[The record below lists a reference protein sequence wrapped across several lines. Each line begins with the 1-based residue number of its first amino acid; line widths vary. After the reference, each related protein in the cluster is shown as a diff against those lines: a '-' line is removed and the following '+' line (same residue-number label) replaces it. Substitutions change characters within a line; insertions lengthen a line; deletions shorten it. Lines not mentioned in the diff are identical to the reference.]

1 MMLEEIDQLLATWKS
16 RSESA
21 AAGLFELRAMP
32 SYEILTGGH
41 DGKRLELTGLSQ
53 RRTAPSIAALE
64 QAWRDYGVLSN
75 TIQAAIA
82 LRQQLPRF
90 SLSQQKLRDIEVLL
104 TGPSAMI
111 ADNGAALTLPQL
123 FDRMSQAFTSGRAG
137 FLEVDA
143 AWKKLDDKMNTVVG
157 FLKTRPS
164 ETAAGVPEIRRM
176 VEALRPKVISD
187 PLGAGIEFD
196 TQIEPL
202 FSQAKARIEKL
213 ETQRRALPADLAQA
227 KKLLGTLAA
236 LCDENIALLA
246 ECKDKIAGFAL
257 AEQPVSRQRIT
268 ELGGMLM
275 QLERRSETGS
285 GIDQVCADLELGIGE
300 IRHLVT
306 AAEETRARNNAPL
319 ELRRELRGRL
329 TALRAKAHAKG
340 AAEDS
345 RLVDLA
351 QRAMTV
357 LYAKPTP
364 IDEASR
370 LVQQYEARLNGRA

>member
-1 MMLEEIDQLLATWKS
+1 MTLDEIDQLLAAWKS
-16 RSESA
+16 RSETA

-41 DGKRLELTGLSQ
+41 DGTRLELTGLSQ
-53 RRTAPSIAALE
+53 RRTAPAIAALE
-64 QAWRDYGVLSN
+64 QAWRDYGVLSS

-90 SLSQQKLRDIEVLL
+90 SLSLQKLRDIELL
-104 TGPSAMI
+104 LIGPSATI
-111 ADNGAALTLPQL
+111 ADSGAAITLPQL
-123 FDRMSQAFTSGRAG
+123 FDRMNQAFQSGRAG

-157 FLKTRPS
+157 FLRTRQS
-164 ETAAGVPEIRRM
+164 EAGAGLPEVRRL

-187 PLGAGIEFD
+187 PLGAGVEFD

-202 FSQAKARIEKL
+202 FSQARIRIEKL
-213 ETQRRALPADLAQA
+213 EAQRRALPADLAQA
-227 KKLLGTLAA
+227 RKLLAGLMA
-236 LCDENIALLA
+236 LCDENTALLA
-246 ECKDKIAGFAL
+246 ECRDKIANFPT
-257 AEQPVSRQRIT
+257 AEQPMPRQRIT
-268 ELGGMLM
+268 DLGATLM
-275 QLERRSETGS
+275 QLERRAETGVV
-285 GIDQVCADLELGIGE
+285 DPVCTELEGCVTEMRRLLQTGE
-300 IRHLVT
+300 EARD
-306 AAEETRARNNAPL
+306 RNNAPL

-329 TALRAKAHAKG
+329 TALRAKAHARG

-364 IDEASR
+364 IDEAAR

>member
-1 MMLEEIDQLLATWKS
+1 
-16 RSESA
+16 
-21 AAGLFELRAMP
+21 LFELRAMP

-53 RRTAPSIAALE
+53 RLTAPSIAALE

-90 SLSQQKLRDIEVLL
+90 SLSQQKLRDIELLL
-104 TGPSAMI
+104 TGPSASI

-123 FDRMSQAFTSGRAG
+123 FERMNQAYNSGRAG

-143 AWKKLDDKMNTVVG
+143 AWKKLDDKMNAVVS
-157 FLKTRPS
+157 FLKTRQG
-164 ETAAGVPEIRRM
+164 EAAGGIPEIRRM

-196 TQIEPL
+196 TQIEPR
-202 FSQAKARIEKL
+202 FQQARTIIEKL
-213 ETQRRALPADLAQA
+213 ETQRHKLPANLALT
-227 KKLLGTLAA
+227 KNMLRDLAA
-236 LCDENIALLA
+236 LCDENTALLA
-246 ECKDKIAGFAL
+246 ECRDKIADFAI
-257 AEQPVSRQRIT
+257 AEQPVPRQRISD
-268 ELGGMLM
+268 LSGMLN
-275 QLERRSETGS
+275 QLERRAEAGAV
-285 GIDQVCADLELGIGE
+285 DPVCLELESLAGE
-300 IRHLVT
+300 IQRLAQT
-306 AAEETRARNNAPL
+306 AGEVRARNNAPL

>member
-1 MMLEEIDQLLATWKS
+1 MTLDEIDQLLSTWKS
-16 RSESA
+16 RSETA

-75 TIQAAIA
+75 TIQAANA

-90 SLSQQKLRDIEVLL
+90 SLSQQKLRDIELLL
-104 TGPSAMI
+104 TGPSAII

-123 FDRMSQAFTSGRAG
+123 FDRMNQAFNSGRAG
-137 FLEVDA
+137 FLEVDL
-143 AWKKLDDKMNTVVG
+143 AWKKLDDKMNKVVT
-157 FLKTRPS
+157 FLRTRQT
-164 ETAAGVPEIRRM
+164 ETAAHLPELRRM

-187 PLGAGIEFD
+187 PLGAGVEFD
-196 TQIEPL
+196 TQVEPV
-202 FSQAKARIEKL
+202 FTQAKSKIERL
-213 ETQRRALPADLAQA
+213 EVQRQALPGDLAQA
-227 KKLLGTLAA
+227 KKLLGA
-236 LCDENIALLA
+236 LVQLCEENTALLA
-246 ECKDKIAGFAL
+246 ECHDKIRGFPV
-257 AEQPVSRQRIT
+257 AEQPVPRQRISD
-268 ELGGMLM
+268 LGTMLL
-275 QLERRSETGS
+275 QLERRAEAGA
-285 GIDQVCADLELGIGE
+285 IDPVCMELDACAAE
-300 IRHLVT
+300 IRRLTQT
-306 AAEETRARNNAPL
+306 ADEARARNNAPL

-364 IDEASR
+364 IDEAAR

>member
-1 MMLEEIDQLLATWKS
+1 MYLEEIDQLLATWKS
-16 RSESA
+16 RSEQA

-41 DGKRLELTGLSQ
+41 DGKRLELTGLSL

-75 TIQAAIA
+75 TIQAALA

-90 SLSQQKLRDIEVLL
+90 SIGQQKLRDIELLL
-104 TGPSAMI
+104 TGPSATI
-111 ADNGAALTLPQL
+111 ADNGAALTLTQL
-123 FDRMSQAFTSGRAG
+123 FDRMNQAFTSGRAG

-143 AWKKLDDKMNTVVG
+143 AWKRLDDKMNKVVS
-157 FLKTRPS
+157 FLRTRQS
-164 ETAAGVPEIRRM
+164 EGAAGLPEVRRM

-187 PLGAGIEFD
+187 PLGAGVEFD

-202 FSQAKARIEKL
+202 FTQAKTKIEKL
-213 ETQRRALPADLAQA
+213 ETQRRALPGDLAEA
-227 KKLLGTLAA
+227 KKMLGALAA
-236 LCDENIALLA
+236 LCDENTALLA
-246 ECKDKIAGFAL
+246 ECRDKITGFAI
-257 AEQPVSRQRIT
+257 AEQPLTRPRISD
-268 ELGGMLM
+268 LGAMLM
-275 QLERRSETGS
+275 QLERRAEAGVVDS
-285 GIDQVCADLELGIGE
+285 VCIELEGCVAEMRRLAQ
-300 IRHLVT
+300 
-306 AAEETRARNNAPL
+306 AAEEVRLRNNAPL

-370 LVQQYEARLNGRA
+370 LVQQYEARLNGRT

>member
-1 MMLEEIDQLLATWKS
+1 MLLDELDRLLAIWKS
-16 RSESA
+16 RSETA

-53 RRTAPSIAALE
+53 RRTAPAIAALD
-64 QAWRDYGVLSN
+64 QAWRDYGILSS
-75 TIQAAIA
+75 TIQAALA

-90 SLSQQKLRDIEVLL
+90 SLSQQKLRDIEILL
-104 TGPSAMI
+104 TGPSAVI
-111 ADNGAALTLPQL
+111 AENGAALTLPQL
-123 FDRMSQAFTSGRAG
+123 SERINQAFTTGRAG

-143 AWKKLDDKMNTVVG
+143 AWKKLDDRMGAVVS
-157 FLKTRPS
+157 FLKPRPA
-164 ETAAGVPEIRRM
+164 ETAARIPEIRRM
-176 VEALRPKVISD
+176 VETLRPKVISD

-202 FSQAKARIEKL
+202 FQDAKARIEKL
-213 ETQRRALPADLAQA
+213 EQQRRGLPGDLQEA
-227 KKLLGTLAA
+227 KKALVALAA
-236 LCDENIALLA
+236 LCDENTALLA
-246 ECKDKIAGFAL
+246 ECRDKITGFAI
-257 AEQPVSRQRIT
+257 AEQAVPRQRIND
-268 ELGGMLM
+268 LAGILV
-275 QLERRSETGS
+275 QLERRSGAGAIDPVCIELETCVS
-285 GIDQVCADLELGIGE
+285 E
-300 IRHLVT
+300 IRSLAKT
-306 AAEETRARNNAPL
+306 GEEARERNNAPL

-364 IDEASR
+364 IDEATR
-370 LVQQYEARLNGRA
+370 LVQQYEARLNGRS

>member
-1 MMLEEIDQLLATWKS
+1 MTLDEIDQLLSTWKS
-16 RSESA
+16 RSETA

-41 DGKRLELTGLSQ
+41 DGKRLDLTGLSQ

-90 SLSQQKLRDIEVLL
+90 SLSQQKLRDIELLL
-104 TGPSAMI
+104 TGPSAII

-123 FDRMSQAFTSGRAG
+123 FDRMNQAFNSGRAG
-137 FLEVDA
+137 FLEVDI
-143 AWKKLDDKMNTVVG
+143 AWKKLDDKMNKVVT
-157 FLKTRPS
+157 FLRTRQT
-164 ETAAGVPEIRRM
+164 ETAAHLPELRRM

-187 PLGAGIEFD
+187 PLGAGVEFD
-196 TQIEPL
+196 TQIEPV
-202 FSQAKARIEKL
+202 FTQAKSKIERL
-213 ETQRRALPADLAQA
+213 EVQRQALPHDLAQA
-227 KKLLGTLAA
+227 KELLGALVQ
-236 LCDENIALLA
+236 LCDENTALLA
-246 ECKDKIAGFAL
+246 ECHDKIRGFPV
-257 AEQPVSRQRIT
+257 AEQPVSRQRISD
-268 ELGGMLM
+268 LGVTLL
-275 QLERRSETGS
+275 QLERRAEAGA
-285 GIDQVCADLELGIGE
+285 IDPVCIELDACVTE
-300 IRHLVT
+300 IRRLAQT
-306 AAEETRARNNAPL
+306 AEEARARNNAPL

-364 IDEASR
+364 IDEAAR

>member
-1 MMLEEIDQLLATWKS
+1 MTLDEIDHLLSTWKS
-16 RSESA
+16 RSETA

-90 SLSQQKLRDIEVLL
+90 SLSQQQLRDIELLL
-104 TGPSAMI
+104 TGPSAII

-123 FDRMSQAFTSGRAG
+123 FDRMNQAFNSGRAG
-137 FLEVDA
+137 FLEVDL
-143 AWKKLDDKMNTVVG
+143 AWKKLDDKMNKVVT
-157 FLKTRPS
+157 FLRTRQT
-164 ETAAGVPEIRRM
+164 ETAAHLPELRRM

-187 PLGAGIEFD
+187 PLGAGVEFD
-196 TQIEPL
+196 TQIEPV
-202 FSQAKARIEKL
+202 FTQAKSKIERL
-213 ETQRRALPADLAQA
+213 EVQRQALPNDLAQA
-227 KKLLGTLAA
+227 KKLLGALVQ
-236 LCDENIALLA
+236 LCDENTALLA
-246 ECKDKIAGFAL
+246 ECHDKIRGFPV
-257 AEQPVSRQRIT
+257 AEQPVSRQRISD
-268 ELGGMLM
+268 LGVTLL
-275 QLERRSETGS
+275 QLERRAEAGA
-285 GIDQVCADLELGIGE
+285 IDPVCIELDACAAE
-300 IRHLVT
+300 IRHLT
-306 AAEETRARNNAPL
+306 QTAEEARARNNAPL

-329 TALRAKAHAKG
+329 SALRAKAHAKG

-364 IDEASR
+364 IDEAAR

>member
-1 MMLEEIDQLLATWKS
+1 MTLDEIDHLLSTWKS
-16 RSESA
+16 RSETA

-41 DGKRLELTGLSQ
+41 DGKRLDLTGLSQ

-90 SLSQQKLRDIEVLL
+90 SLSQQKLRDIELLL
-104 TGPSAMI
+104 TGPSAII

-123 FDRMSQAFTSGRAG
+123 FDRMNQAFNSGRAG
-137 FLEVDA
+137 FLEVNI
-143 AWKKLDDKMNTVVG
+143 AWKKLDDKMNKVVT
-157 FLKTRPS
+157 FLRTRQT
-164 ETAAGVPEIRRM
+164 ETAAHLPELRRM

-187 PLGAGIEFD
+187 PLGAGVEFD
-196 TQIEPL
+196 TQIEPV
-202 FSQAKARIEKL
+202 FAQAKSKIERL
-213 ETQRRALPADLAQA
+213 EVQRQALPNDLAQA
-227 KKLLGTLAA
+227 KKLLGALVQ
-236 LCDENIALLA
+236 LCDENTALLA
-246 ECKDKIAGFAL
+246 ECHDKIRGFPV
-257 AEQPVSRQRIT
+257 AEQPVSRQRISD
-268 ELGGMLM
+268 LGVMLL
-275 QLERRSETGS
+275 QLERRAEAGA
-285 GIDQVCADLELGIGE
+285 IDPVCIELDACVIE
-300 IRHLVT
+300 IRRLAQT
-306 AAEETRARNNAPL
+306 AEEARARNNAPL

-345 RLVDLA
+345 RLVNLA

-364 IDEASR
+364 IDEAAR